1 MTGVS
6 WKPGCPVGLDA
17 LRMVTLTFV
26 DVTGAVHDD
35 GRIVVRDTAA
45 DAVDA
50 AFHALFDAGYPI
62 DRIEPVDA
70 FGGDDDASM
79 TANNTSG
86 FNCRPV
92 TGGTAWSRHA
102 YGNAVDVNPLYNPWA
117 KGRRVEPPEGAAW
130 VDRNTDDPHVI
141 HRDDVAV
148 RAFAAVGWGW
158 GGDFRNLKDW
168 QHFSADGR

>member
-6 WKPGCPVGLDA
+6 WKPGCPVGLDS
-17 LRMVTLTFV
+17 LRMVTLTFIDATALV
-26 DVTGAVHDD
+26 RHD

-45 DAVDA
+45 DAVVA
-50 AFHALFDAGYPI
+50 AFHTMFDAGYPI

-70 FGGDDDASM
+70 FGGDDDTSM
-79 TANNTSG
+79 AADNTSG

-92 TGGTAWSRHA
+92 TSGTAWSRHA
-102 YGNAVDVNPLYNPWA
+102 YGNAVDVNPLYNPWV
-117 KGRRVEPPEGAAW
+117 KGRRVEPPEAAPW
-130 VDRNTDDPHVI
+130 VDRTSDDPHVI
-141 HRDDVAV
+141 HRGDAVV

-158 GGDFRNLKDW
+158 GGDFHNLKDW

>member
-6 WKPGCPVGLDA
+6 WKPGCPIGLDA

-26 DVTGAVHDD
+26 DAAGVVHHD

-45 DAVDA
+45 DAVVT
-50 AFHALFDAGYPI
+50 AFHTLFDAGYPI
-62 DRIEPVDA
+62 DRMEPIDA
-70 FGGDDDASM
+70 LGGDDAASM
-79 TANNTSG
+79 AANNTSG
-86 FNCRPV
+86 FNCRPI

-102 YGNAVDVNPLYNPWA
+102 YGNAVDVNPLYNPWV
-117 KGRRVEPPEGAAW
+117 KGGRVEPPQGKVW
-130 VDRNTDDPHVI
+130 VDRTRSDPHLI
-141 HRDDVAV
+141 RRGDVVV

-158 GGDFRNLKDW
+158 GGNFHNLKDW